1 MRTHKLL
8 IALGALAACGA
19 SVRGADPVATP
30 DFGWIAGHWCLEA
43 GGELIEEYWL
53 PGAGDLMLGL
63 SRTVKAGK
71 TASFEY
77 LRIQSKDGVTNYL
90 AQPQGAPPTAFRLAG
105 AGTGWVRFENP
116 QHDFPQRVEYRRTA
130 TGLRAEIAGP
140 GENGKQIVMPF
151 EYRPC
156 GSR

>member
-1 MRTHKLL
+1 M
-8 IALGALAACGA
+8 
-19 SVRGADPVATP
+19 ATP

-90 AQPQGAPPTAFRLAG
+90 AQPQGAPPTAFRLAARG
-105 AGTGWVRFENP
+105 RAGR
-116 QHDFPQRVEYRRTA
+116 
-130 TGLRAEIAGP
+130 
-140 GENGKQIVMPF
+140 
-151 EYRPC
+151 
-156 GSR
+156 GSRTRNTTFRSASNTGAPRPVCVPRSPARAKTARNS